1 MIGWDLGSEHA
12 TSTCRSRY
20 IDQTPKKANDLWLS
34 MSEWQDVF
42 HPSFCKLMEKC
53 VLYSGKFSR
62 EKTKFWG
69 YLQKFSPQNL
79 GVWQYFV
86 APASILQKIFH
97 KINNFAMI
105 WKIWSKIGIPL
116 VARQTYDNA
125 FGLSIM
131 IFTAS
136 SKITSLPKDINRLHL
151 AASSALKFAYT
162 TSKGATGSN
171 IPI

>member
-1 MIGWDLGSEHA
+1 MQLVLAEAGILIKLQKRQMICDCPCL
-12 TSTCRSRY
+12 
-20 IDQTPKKANDLWLS
+20 NDKMFFIHHSVNWCFP
-34 MSEWQDVF
+34 WKNAYCIAGNFQGRKQ
-42 HPSFCKLMEKC
+42 SFGVICKL
-53 VLYSGKFSR
+53 
-62 EKTKFWG
+62 
-69 YLQKFSPQNL
+69 KFSPQNL

-162 TSKGATGSN
+162 TSKGTTGSN